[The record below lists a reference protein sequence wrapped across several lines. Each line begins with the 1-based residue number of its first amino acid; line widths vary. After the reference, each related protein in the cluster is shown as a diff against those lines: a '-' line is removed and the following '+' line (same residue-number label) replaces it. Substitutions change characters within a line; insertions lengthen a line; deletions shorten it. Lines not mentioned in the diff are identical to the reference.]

1 MDRDSYDSRCRQGIP
16 PLSFATA
23 LRISREG
30 RPPEGTRLAVPPYQ
44 PVGGGAGRM
53 VAAGSALLP
62 VQGLYMRSDLTT
74 LGFLQQRSM
83 GIRWPRV
90 AGPIS
95 PAD

>member
-16 PLSFATA
+16 PLTFAAA
-23 LRISREG
+23 LRASREG
-30 RPPEGTRLAVPPYQ
+30 RPPEGVRLAVPPYQ
-44 PVGGGAGRM
+44 PVGGGACRTAPGR
-53 VAAGSALLP
+53 SAPLP
-62 VQGLYMRSDLTT
+62 VQGLQMRSDLTT
-74 LGFLQQRSM
+74 LGFLQQRSL